1 MRNSQVNQDI
11 IDEVRSRS
19 DIVEVI
25 GSFIPLKSSGRNTY
39 KGLCPFHNEK
49 TPSFHV
55 DGNKQM
61 FHCFGC
67 GKGGDVFKFYMEKES
82 VNFIDALHMLAGRA
96 GVIIPETGDHLTRE
110 EGQRLAGARERLYRI
125 NEEFCRYFIEFLQA
139 NPDSPAGR
147 YLQKRRISFEEAAKY
162 KIGAVPDEWTSCL
175 NHGLRLGYTVEEL
188 HTAGIL
194 RRKEESGRYYDH
206 FKGRLTFAIENEQGR
221 VVGFSARSLEDKPLN
236 GGKYINTTETPIF
249 KKGNLLY
256 ALPLSRDGM
265 AKRNMAILCE
275 GQLDAIA
282 FHRANIPCAM
292 APQGTGFTESQARLI
307 RRHCNKV
314 FLAFDADAA
323 GQKAI
328 LRAIEILLPL
338 SMEINVIRFPG
349 GKDPDELYNSGG
361 AAAMEEALTLATPWM
376 DTVIAAATANF
387 DQSSPV
393 GKSQAVS
400 QVAEYLLKVTN
411 PVEFDG
417 YVRECAARLAVSESS
432 FLAQLNH
439 LRTRERRTAEFR
451 PAEREIAKPLRAAEK
466 INASLLTL
474 LKLAVHYESAA
485 RLLADVLSADELPAD
500 SDACKVLNI
509 AISAALEGEHDK
521 VCALIGDFIRDKE
534 LPEISEIIVGDVSYR
549 ADDVDK
555 ALQDSVKAYKLE
567 RAKSVR
573 DRLIA
578 KMAYAATFEERM
590 QILTELQKY
599 NN

>member
-1 MRNSQVNQDI
+1 
-11 IDEVRSRS
+11 
-19 DIVEVI
+19 
-25 GSFIPLKSSGRNTY
+25 
-39 KGLCPFHNEK
+39 
-49 TPSFHV
+49 
-55 DGNKQM
+55 
-61 FHCFGC
+61 
-67 GKGGDVFKFYMEKES
+67 
-82 VNFIDALHMLAGRA
+82 
-96 GVIIPETGDHLTRE
+96 
-110 EGQRLAGARERLYRI
+110 
-125 NEEFCRYFIEFLQA
+125 LQA
-139 NPDSPAGR
+139 NPDSPAGQ

-175 NHGLRLGYTVEEL
+175 NHGLRLGYSAEEL

-256 ALPLSRDGM
+256 ALPLARDGM

-282 FHRANIPCAM
+282 FHRAGIPCAM
-292 APQGTGFTESQARLI
+292 APQGTGFTESQARII

-328 LRAIEILLPL
+328 LRAIEIMLPM
-338 SMEINVIRFPG
+338 SMDISVIHFPG
-349 GKDPDELYNSGG
+349 GKDPDELYNTGG
-361 AAAMEEALTLATPWM
+361 AAAMEEALKLAAPWM
-376 DTVIAAATANF
+376 DAVIAAAVANF
-387 DQSSPV
+387 DQSSVV

-439 LRTRERRTAEFR
+439 LRTRERRSMEFTR
-451 PAEREIAKPLRAAEK
+451 PAEREPAKAVRPAQK

-521 VCALIGDFIRDKE
+521 VCTLIGDFIRDKE
-534 LPEISEIIVGDVSYR
+534 FPEISEIIVSDVSYR
-549 ADDVDK
+549 ADDVDR

-567 RAKSVR
+567 LAKIVR
-573 DRLIA
+573 EQLIA

-599 NN
+599 KN